1 MRTLG
6 VDVSHWEG
14 SIDWMVATPTID
26 FAYYK
31 CTDGVRFI
39 DPQFSHN
46 KQGCMEAG
54 LAHAPYHYFQ
64 PAQDPL
70 AQAEHFIK
78 TAGKGYRKYIV
89 DVEEPQRLPEI
100 TQNLHTLLQRVEQL
114 SASKPVIYT
123 SPGYWND
130 FIQPKP
136 SWVKD
141 YELIVA
147 HYTLAHQPLLPVGW
161 SRWRI
166 WQFNDDWNFAGC
178 NEQADANWF
187 NGSLENCQAWFGNA
201 SEPDPAPAIV
211 DGLKLRSLFADLHIR
226 QSPNLKA
233 RVIGSLKKGELVQA
247 EELGG
252 FDVWIRHAR
261 GWSAVEIEG
270 YRYMEVIKE

>member
-14 SIDWMVATPTID
+14 NIDWKLAAPTIG

-31 CTDGVRFI
+31 CTDGVKFI
-39 DPQFSHN
+39 DPQFGHN

-64 PAQDPL
+64 PALDPL

-89 DVEEPQRLPEI
+89 DVEEPQRLPEL
-100 TQNLHTLLQRVEQL
+100 TQNLHALLKRVEQL
-114 SASKPVIYT
+114 SASRPVIYT

-130 FIQPKP
+130 FLQPKP
-136 SWVKD
+136 NWVTD

-147 HYTLAHQPLLPVGW
+147 HYTLAHQPLLPPGW
-161 SRWRI
+161 KSWLI
-166 WQFNDDWNFAGC
+166 WQFSDDWNFIGC

-187 NGSLENCQAWFGNA
+187 NGSLEQCQAWFGNA
-201 SEPDPAPAIV
+201 VRSEITPPV
-211 DGLKLRSLFADLHIR
+211 QDGLKLRSLFEELHIR
-226 QSPNLKA
+226 QAPNLKG
-233 RVIGSLKKGELVQA
+233 RVLGSLNKGELVQV
-247 EELGG
+247 EQLGG
-252 FDVWIRHAR
+252 FDVWVRHAR

-270 YRYMEVIKE
+270 YRYMEVVR